1 MSRYDR
7 RTTTFSPEGRL
18 YQVEYSIESINKSGF
33 TCGIRTKEGVIFI
46 GEKKSATK
54 LLDSFESKKFNEVD
68 NHIVVAVAGLVSD
81 ANKLVNLARK
91 FSQWYLEIYG
101 EAAPPEYLCQ
111 RLGDIMQ
118 NYTQSGGLRPY
129 GVCLMFAGFTKEKG
143 FQLISIDPSGN
154 FVEYRAHSCGQNS
167 ASAQTL
173 LKGESEKIDEM
184 TMEEGLKLAARVAHK
199 CTDIGGSAEKID
211 IATMTLVKGR
221 PVYKKLEEKEVQTL
235 LDSVETE
242 EDA

>member
-33 TCGIRTKEGVIFI
+33 TCGIRTKSGVIFI

-154 FVEYRAHSCGQNS
+154 YVEYRAHSCGQNS

-173 LKGESEKIDEM
+173 LKGESDKIDEM